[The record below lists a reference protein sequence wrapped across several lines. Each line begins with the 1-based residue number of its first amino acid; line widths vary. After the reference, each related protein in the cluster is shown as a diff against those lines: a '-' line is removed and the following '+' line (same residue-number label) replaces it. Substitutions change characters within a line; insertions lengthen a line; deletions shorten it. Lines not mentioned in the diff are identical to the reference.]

1 HGADAGRTDDGHRVW
16 LGVPVR
22 RSAQRVDVLDSAD
35 TGVREPSEEAR
46 VLGQERRGA
55 RRAVPAFVDTE
66 SPGDAMRVVLI
77 DAPVGISAAS
87 DVPTVGAAAPSRD

>member
-16 LGVPVR
+16 LSVSVR

-35 TGVREPSEEAR
+35 AGVRESGEEAR

-66 SPGDAMRVVLI
+66 SPGDAMRVVLV
-77 DAPVGISAAS
+77 DAPVGVRTGV
-87 DVPTVGAAAPSRD
+87 DVPAVRAAAPSRD